1 MQRAWVEK
9 LDRLHRP
16 SISHALGALD
26 GAFDDVSVLGLGVTQ
41 DDFDVERR
49 RARRRDAPRARAR
62 SRLRCSRANERAR
75 ERGVARDDAAHLE
88 VRTDRDDAG
97 TTRDDYIK

>member
-62 SRLRCSRANERAR
+62 SRLRCSRANER
-75 ERGVARDDAAHLE
+75 GVARDDAAHLE